1 MCSNSVMVKRLKRRR
16 EPTLP
21 DKDKV
26 DAALARLKTLANE
39 KDFEMIRAGMEA
51 TYALR
56 DHVAS
61 MSDSELT
68 KWIAQMRRQLR

>member
-26 DAALARLKTLANE
+26 DAALARLKVIANE
-39 KDFEMIRAGMEA
+39 EDFELVRAGMEA

-56 DHVAS
+56 DQVAS
-61 MSDSELT
+61 MSDAELT
-68 KWIAQMRRQLR
+68 AWIAQMQRRLR

>member
-1 MCSNSVMVKRLKRRR
+1 MVKRLKRRH

-26 DAALARLKTLANE
+26 DAALARLKVIASE
-39 KDFEMIRAGMEA
+39 EDFELVRAGMEA

-56 DHVAS
+56 DQVAS
-61 MSDSELT
+61 MSDAELT
-68 KWIAQMRRQLR
+68 AWIAQMQRQLR

>member
-1 MCSNSVMVKRLKRRR
+1 MVKRLKRRR

-26 DAALARLKTLANE
+26 DAALARLKGIASE
-39 KDFEMIRAGMEA
+39 EDFELVRAGMEA

-56 DHVAS
+56 NQVAS
-61 MSDSELT
+61 MSDAELRE
-68 KWIAQMRRQLR
+68 WLAQMRRQLR